1 MKNKIYKKIFI
12 TYGDKGYHYNLKR
25 IRGEANKLNF
35 FDKII
40 TYSHSDL
47 PICIKSSPLMLFSKG
62 GGYWLWKPYLIWKT
76 IQKYPNATVYYADA
90 GCTLYENSNWEEY
103 YQLSQ
108 KYDTIVFQYRD
119 DYHYPWDDFGC
130 IIPKIKYWSKQNTLF
145 YFDNILKTSF
155 WQETNII
162 LGGFIITR
170 NGSQLINDW
179 LNISLTHPELIIDP
193 SKIEQEHEPA
203 SFCQHRHD
211 QSILT
216 PLARYYEKLGS
227 CLVLNEIIDSKQTTT
242 PIRASRIGKIP
253 SPIKTWL
260 YHIVKGIIGDNLYH
274 KLYK

>member
-90 GCTLYENSNWEEY
+90 GCTL
-103 YQLSQ
+103 Q
-108 KYDTIVFQYRD
+108 
-119 DYHYPWDDFGC
+119 
-130 IIPKIKYWSKQNTLF
+130 KIKYWSKQNTLF

-155 WQETNII
+155 WHETNII
-162 LGGFIITR
+162 LGGFVITR
-170 NGSQLINDW
+170 NGSQLIND
-179 LNISLTHPELIIDP
+179 L
-193 SKIEQEHEPA
+193 
-203 SFCQHRHD
+203 
-211 QSILT
+211 
-216 PLARYYEKLGS
+216 
-227 CLVLNEIIDSKQTTT
+227 
-242 PIRASRIGKIP
+242 
-253 SPIKTWL
+253 
-260 YHIVKGIIGDNLYH
+260 
-274 KLYK
+274 